1 MMPLRDCLRVLRRLF
16 RPVRGRVFVSILI
29 GLVRIAAS
37 LAFVWISKSLVD
49 IATGVSDAPLG
60 THVALLAGILAL
72 QIATNVAS
80 SWWENVNVVKTQTQ
94 LRADFFAR
102 VMHSRWNGREAFHS
116 GDTVNRLEEDIRIVV
131 DLLCTR
137 FPDVIVTLCQLLAA
151 SWYLLTLAPKLAWLL
166 LLLMAVAVVGS
177 RLCFKV
183 VRRLTADIRTADS
196 GIQQHMQENLL
207 NRIVVLT
214 LGATQKVLAALGYRQ
229 DALVSLSVRRQNYS
243 AVGRAFMGLGF
254 LSGYAAAFLWGVY
267 GIRGGTVT
275 FGMMTAFLQLV
286 GQVQR
291 PIAELARHVP
301 AFIHALTSVE
311 RLEELAA
318 LPQEEAGA
326 PVVFPGAPEIVVDHV
341 TFAYPDAERP
351 VFRDFSRTFGA
362 GTLTAV
368 MGATGEGK
376 TTLIRLLM
384 ALLQPSEGRILIGGV
399 PSSPATRANF
409 MYVPQG
415 NTLLSGTIRENLRL
429 ADPAADEERM
439 KEALRLAAAEFV
451 LDLPEGLDTVC
462 SEKGAGLSEGQA
474 QRIAI
479 ARALLREG
487 GVLIL
492 DESTSALDGPTEARL
507 LQNIAAAYKGRKTLI
522 IISHRESVLPLA
534 DAVLKL

>member
-16 RPVRGRVFVSILI
+16 RPVRGRVLVSILI

-60 THVALLAGILAL
+60 THVALLAGILFL
-72 QIATNVAS
+72 QIATNVAA

-94 LRADFFAR
+94 LRSDFFAR
-102 VMHSRWNGREAFHS
+102 VMYSRWNGREAFHS

-151 SWYLLTLAPKLAWLL
+151 SWYLLTLAPKLVWLL

-229 DALVSLSVRRQNYS
+229 EELVSLSVRRQNYS

-254 LSGYAAAFLWGVY
+254 LSGYATAFLWGVY

-318 LPQEEAGA
+318 LPQEEAGE

-341 TFAYPDAERP
+341 TFAYPDAEHP

-415 NTLLSGTIRENLRL
+415 NTLLSGTIRENLLL
-429 ADPAADEERM
+429 ANPAADEERM
-439 KEALRLAAAEFV
+439 KEVLRLAAAEFV

-507 LQNIAAAYKGRKTLI
+507 LQNISAAYKGRKTLI

>member
-16 RPVRGRVFVSILI
+16 RPVRGRVLVSILI

-60 THVALLAGILAL
+60 THVALLAGILTL

-318 LPQEEAGA
+318 LPQEEAGN

-507 LQNIAAAYKGRKTLI
+507 LQNIAATYKGRKTLI

>member
-1 MMPLRDCLRVLRRLF
+1 MSLRDCMRVLRRMV
-16 RPVRGRVFVSILI
+16 RPVRGRLLVSILI
-29 GLVRIAAS
+29 GLVRIVAS
-37 LAFVWISKSLVD
+37 LAFVWISKTLVD
-49 IATGVSDAPLG
+49 IATGVLDAPLG
-60 THVALLAGILAL
+60 THVVIMVVILLVQILS
-72 QIATNVAS
+72 NVAA
-80 SWWENVNVVKTQTQ
+80 SWWESVTVVKAQTQ
-94 LRADFFAR
+94 VRADFFAH
-102 VMHSRWNGREAFHS
+102 VMGSRWNGRETFHS
-116 GDTVNRLEEDIRIVV
+116 GDTVNRLEEDIRVV
-131 DLLCTR
+131 TDLVCSR
-137 FPDVIVTLCQLLAA
+137 FPDAVVTLCQLLAA
-151 SWYLLTLAPKLAWLL
+151 SWYLLTLSPGLVWLL

-177 RLCFKV
+177 RLCFKI
-183 VRRLTADIRTADS
+183 VRRLTSEIRAADS

-214 LGATQKVLAALGYRQ
+214 LGATQKVLSVLGYKQ
-229 DALVSLSVRRQNYS
+229 DELVSLSIRRQNYG

-291 PIAELARHVP
+291 PIFELARHIP
-301 AFIHALTSVE
+301 AFIHSLTSVE
-311 RLEELAA
+311 RLEELRA
-318 LPQEEAGA
+318 LPLEEAGE
-326 PVVFPGAPEIVVDHV
+326 PVVFSGAPEIVVDHI

-351 VFRDFSRTFGA
+351 VFKDFSRTFAA
-362 GTLTAV
+362 GSMTAV

-384 ALLQPSEGRILIGGV
+384 ALLQPSEGSILIDGV
-399 PSSPATRANF
+399 PASPATRANF

-415 NTLLSGTIRENLRL
+415 NTLLSGTIRENLLL
-429 ADPAADEERM
+429 ADPSADEERM

-487 GVLIL
+487 GILIL

-507 LQNIAAAYKGRKTLI
+507 LENISAAYKGRKTLI
-522 IISHRESVLPLA
+522 IISHRPSVLPLA

>member
-16 RPVRGRVFVSILI
+16 RPVRGRVLVSILI

-60 THVALLAGILAL
+60 THVALLAGILFL
-72 QIATNVAS
+72 QIATNVAA

-94 LRADFFAR
+94 LRSDFFAR
-102 VMHSRWNGREAFHS
+102 VMCSRWNGREAFHS

-151 SWYLLTLAPKLAWLL
+151 SWYLLTLAPKLVWLL

-229 DALVSLSVRRQNYS
+229 EELVSLSVRRQNYS

-254 LSGYAAAFLWGVY
+254 LSGYATAFLWGVY

-318 LPQEEAGA
+318 LPQEEAGE

-376 TTLIRLLM
+376 T
-384 ALLQPSEGRILIGGV
+384 
-399 PSSPATRANF
+399 
-409 MYVPQG
+409 
-415 NTLLSGTIRENLRL
+415 
-429 ADPAADEERM
+429 
-439 KEALRLAAAEFV
+439 
-451 LDLPEGLDTVC
+451 
-462 SEKGAGLSEGQA
+462 
-474 QRIAI
+474 
-479 ARALLREG
+479 
-487 GVLIL
+487 
-492 DESTSALDGPTEARL
+492 
-507 LQNIAAAYKGRKTLI
+507 
-522 IISHRESVLPLA
+522 
-534 DAVLKL
+534 

>member
-1 MMPLRDCLRVLRRLF
+1 MPLRDCMRVLRRMV
-16 RPVRGRVFVSILI
+16 RPVRGRLLVSILI
-29 GLVRIAAS
+29 GLVRIVAS
-37 LAFVWISKSLVD
+37 LAFVWISKTLVD
-49 IATGVSDAPLG
+49 IATGVLDAPLG
-60 THVALLAGILAL
+60 THVVIMVVILLVQILS
-72 QIATNVAS
+72 NVAA
-80 SWWENVNVVKTQTQ
+80 SWWESVTVVKAQTRV
-94 LRADFFAR
+94 RADFFAH
-102 VMHSRWNGREAFHS
+102 VMGSRWNGREAFHS
-116 GDTVNRLEEDIRIVV
+116 GDTVNRLEEDIRVV
-131 DLLCTR
+131 TDLVCSR
-137 FPDVIVTLCQLLAA
+137 FPDAVVTLCQLLAA
-151 SWYLLTLAPKLAWLL
+151 SWYLLTLSPGLVWLL

-177 RLCFKV
+177 RLCFKI
-183 VRRLTADIRTADS
+183 VRRLTSEIRAADS

-214 LGATQKVLAALGYRQ
+214 LGATQKVLSVLGYKQ
-229 DALVSLSVRRQNYS
+229 DELVSLSIRRQNYG

-267 GIRGGTVT
+267 GIRCGTVT

-291 PIAELARHVP
+291 PIFELARHIP
-301 AFIHALTSVE
+301 AFIHSLTSVE
-311 RLEELAA
+311 RLEELRA
-318 LPQEEAGA
+318 LPLEEAGE
-326 PVVFPGAPEIVVDHV
+326 PVVFSGAPEIVVDHI

-351 VFRDFSRTFGA
+351 VFKDFSRTFAA
-362 GTLTAV
+362 GSMTAV

-384 ALLQPSEGRILIGGV
+384 ALLQPSEGSILIDGV
-399 PSSPATRANF
+399 PASPATRASF

-415 NTLLSGTIRENLRL
+415 NTLLSGTIRENLLL

-487 GVLIL
+487 GILIL

-507 LQNIAAAYKGRKTLI
+507 LENISAAYKGRKTLI
-522 IISHRESVLPLA
+522 IISHRPSVLPLA

>member
-1 MMPLRDCLRVLRRLF
+1 MSLRDCMRVLRRMV
-16 RPVRGRVFVSILI
+16 RPVRGRLLVSILI
-29 GLVRIAAS
+29 GLVRIVAS
-37 LAFVWISKSLVD
+37 LAFVWISKTLVD
-49 IATGVSDAPLG
+49 IATGVLDAPLG
-60 THVALLAGILAL
+60 THVVIMVVILLVQILS
-72 QIATNVAS
+72 NVAA
-80 SWWENVNVVKTQTQ
+80 SWWESVTVVKAQTRV
-94 LRADFFAR
+94 RADFFAH
-102 VMHSRWNGREAFHS
+102 VMGSRWNGRETFHS
-116 GDTVNRLEEDIRIVV
+116 GDTVNRLEEDIRVV
-131 DLLCTR
+131 TDLVCSR
-137 FPDVIVTLCQLLAA
+137 FPDAVVTLCQLLAA
-151 SWYLLTLAPKLAWLL
+151 SWYLLTLSPGLVWLL

-177 RLCFKV
+177 RLCFKI
-183 VRRLTADIRTADS
+183 VRRLTSEIRAADS

-214 LGATQKVLAALGYRQ
+214 LGATQKVLSVLGYKQ
-229 DALVSLSVRRQNYS
+229 DELVSLSIRRQNYG

-291 PIAELARHVP
+291 PIFELARHIP
-301 AFIHALTSVE
+301 AFIHSLTSVE
-311 RLEELAA
+311 RLEELRA
-318 LPQEEAGA
+318 LPLEEAGE
-326 PVVFPGAPEIVVDHV
+326 PVVFSGAPEIVVDHI

-351 VFRDFSRTFGA
+351 VFKDFSRTFAA
-362 GTLTAV
+362 GSMTAV

-384 ALLQPSEGRILIGGV
+384 ALLQPSEGSILIDGV
-399 PSSPATRANF
+399 PASPATRANF

-415 NTLLSGTIRENLRL
+415 NTLLSGTIRENLLL
-429 ADPAADEERM
+429 ADPSADEERM

-487 GVLIL
+487 GILIL

-507 LQNIAAAYKGRKTLI
+507 LENISAAYKGRKTLI
-522 IISHRESVLPLA
+522 IISHRPSVLPLA

>member
-16 RPVRGRVFVSILI
+16 RPVRGRVLVSILI

-60 THVALLAGILAL
+60 THVALLAGILTL

-318 LPQEEAGA
+318 LPQEEAGN

-399 PSSPATRANF
+399 PSPPATRANF

-507 LQNIAAAYKGRKTLI
+507 LQNIAATYKGRKTLI

>member
-16 RPVRGRVFVSILI
+16 RPVRGRVLVSILI

-60 THVALLAGILAL
+60 THVALLAGILFL
-72 QIATNVAS
+72 QIATNVAA

-94 LRADFFAR
+94 LRSDFFAR
-102 VMHSRWNGREAFHS
+102 VMCSRWNGREAFHS

-151 SWYLLTLAPKLAWLL
+151 SWYLLTLAPKLVWLL

-229 DALVSLSVRRQNYS
+229 EELVSLSVRRQNYS

-254 LSGYAAAFLWGVY
+254 LSGYATAFLWGVY

-318 LPQEEAGA
+318 LPQEEAGE

-415 NTLLSGTIRENLRL
+415 NTLLSGTIRENLLL
-429 ADPAADEERM
+429 ANPAADEERM
-439 KEALRLAAAEFV
+439 KEVLRLAAAEFV

-507 LQNIAAAYKGRKTLI
+507 LQNISATYKGRKTLI